1 MTYLPGWRHTT
12 HTFNALRAPCSTH
25 MNLSQCTFSH
35 VEYLNDCVLSFLYIY
50 LPFSDVWYPDV
61 RPPAN
66 TRHCITVGSMLGRC
80 RRRRPTLK
88 EHWFNLSF
96 LLCGSCWRTIVYYY
110 HPANTRRLP
119 NVILMLV
126 QRWRRWTN
134 IQITLV
140 PCLVSTDCF
149 TSTQSSYS
157 DHTEHDMLV
166 QCWPNIGPASKTVGQ
181 L

>member
-1 MTYLPGWRHTT
+1 MFFARRVPLTWTYHNVLFLMLNISMIVFYLFCTY
-12 HTFNALRAPCSTH
+12 TFHFPMCDTPMYGPQQTLDIASL
-25 MNLSQCTFSH
+25 LVQCWA
-35 VEYLNDCVLSFLYIY
+35 
-50 LPFSDVWYPDV
+50 DVV
-61 RPPAN
+61 A
-66 TRHCITVGSMLGRC
+66 GG
-80 RRRRPTLK
+80 PTLK

-96 LLCGSCWRTIVYYY
+96 LLCGSCWRTIVYYN

-119 NVILMLV
+119 DVILMLV

-149 TSTQSSYS
+149 TSTQSLYS

-166 QCWPNIGPASKTVGQ
+166 QCWPNIGPASKTVDQ